1 MYLLSMI
8 VKIASMYVP
17 DKAGFEVQFLK
28 KK

>member
-1 MYLLSMI
+1 MCLLPMI